1 MTDIT
6 QMQVA
11 EQETS
16 RTSSGTSYI
25 SKQVFL
31 DAYKRITVWYN
42 ENGQETKRD
51 EKTL

>member
-6 QMQVA
+6 QYSVA

-16 RTSSGTSYI
+16 KTSRGTSYI

-31 DAYKRITVWYN
+31 DPYKRITVWYN
-42 ENGQETKRD
+42 EQGQETKRD
-51 EKTL
+51 EKAL